1 MSDFISNWTNDRRQ
15 QQQQPT
21 IKMMEKYRMLFFS
34 SIYVTIISNNHRHA
48 LVYATGHART
58 PMHIAGNIIQN
69 KHRNE
74 TNLVSVER
82 IRKKNQERAV
92 QFLQRKIWHVHEFNR
107 ARWAFFFILHV
118 VFSGSFNLIH
128 IIWSGCVLALH
139 CQQMTC
145 IRCWVS
151 VVHVANVLLPY
162 KKVSTCSPVIS
173 FRLALVC

>member
-1 MSDFISNWTNDRRQ
+1 MSDFISNWTNDRRQQQ

-82 IRKKNQERAV
+82 IRRKKTKNALYNFYKEKYDTYMSLIAHGELFSSYSTLFFQV
-92 QFLQRKIWHVHEFNR
+92 LSIWFTSSDR
-107 ARWAFFFILHV
+107 V
-118 VFSGSFNLIH
+118 VFSLCTASRWHAYGA
-128 IIWSGCVLALH
+128 G
-139 CQQMTC
+139 
-145 IRCWVS
+145 
-151 VVHVANVLLPY
+151 
-162 KKVSTCSPVIS
+162 
-173 FRLALVC
+173 FRLYMSQMCCCHTKRSQRVPLWFD